1 MKGNKTLWIVL
12 GTVVLLL
19 VIVGGCTATSYNS
32 FVKKNNEVEN
42 AWGKVQTAYQRRADL
57 VPNLVNT
64 VKGAAAHEQNTLK
77 AVTDARAKV
86 GSLNISAD
94 QLNEE
99 TLKQFQEAQDEL
111 SGALKSL
118 IAVGESYPNIKATEN
133 FLGLQTQLEGTETRI
148 ATARMD
154 YTNAVKDYNHSVM
167 KFPSNII
174 AGWFGFEKKPQF
186 QASEAAQSAPE
197 VEF

>member
-1 MKGNKTLWIVL
+1 MFKNKTVWIIIAVVAVL
-12 GTVVLLL
+12 FFWMQGV
-19 VIVGGCTATSYNS
+19 YNNMVTRGEEVS
-32 FVKKNNEVEN
+32 AAWSQVEN
-42 AWGKVQTAYQRRADL
+42 QYQRRMDL
-57 VPNLVNT
+57 IPNLVNT

-133 FLGLQTQLEGTETRI
+133 FLGLQTQLEGTENRI

-154 YTNAVKDYNHSVM
+154 YTNAVKDYNNSVM